1 MSDNVSVDK
10 PDVTF
15 LDNFRDIF
23 TFLITWTVTTVALA
37 FTLAGTR
44 IAIVQGCKCTPS
56 SPILLIPL
64 LMCILGIGVG
74 LWQGALTACM
84 IAALYRSIPYSP
96 GVDITTGLGIG
107 QAIVILYIQLGGAVF
122 IHYFSCNPD
131 ETEEDLHE
139 DYPPIKKESMNSKIQ
154 DVAVDSWN
162 TGLRMHRPKF
172 YHTDRIQLF

>member
-23 TFLITWTVTTVALA
+23 TFLITWTVTTVAFA

-44 IAIVQGCKCTPS
+44 IAIVQGCKCTLS

-64 LMCILGIGVG
+64 LMCILGICIS

-84 IAALYRSIPYSP
+84 IAALYRSIPYSVSVTINILSLISQSHWDFSLVSILQLALGSDRRLSYCTYNWEGQFSSTIFLVIP
-96 GVDITTGLGIG
+96 MKLRKIFMMTTTHL
-107 QAIVILYIQLGGAVF
+107 
-122 IHYFSCNPD
+122 
-131 ETEEDLHE
+131 
-139 DYPPIKKESMNSKIQ
+139 
-154 DVAVDSWN
+154 
-162 TGLRMHRPKF
+162 
-172 YHTDRIQLF
+172 